1 MQPIAS
7 REEELELVVLLVGA
21 PHHPSTKL
29 MSKYVATTVDQEPS
43 SPALMD
49 VCEFCVQICRECCLK
64 QRRPKL
70 HLNLAN
76 KLQTEQVN
84 KMIQEISCVEGISH
98 GGDAGLL
105 PSTV

>member
-7 REEELELVVLLVGA
+7 REEELELAVLLVGA
-21 PHHPSTKL
+21 PRYPSTKL
-29 MSKYVATTVDQEPS
+29 MSKYVATTVDQGPS

-49 VCEFCVQICRECCLK
+49 VSESCVQICPECCLK

-76 KLQTEQVN
+76 RRQTEQFKERYRRLV
-84 KMIQEISCVEGISH
+84 V
-98 GGDAGLL
+98 
-105 PSTV
+105 